1 MNKRQLITIILALVA
16 AMSAQ
21 AQVVIVSGNRDPSI
35 GREYYRMNFDV
46 LDNFTGSRVND
57 VKAYLMTKDSVV
69 IDSLQ
74 SNNGRCSFKVKRD
87 KAFRSCIIK
96 MVHPDYQTLLT
107 AHSLKQVGKQNYFS
121 LPDQFMKRR
130 SRFTDQVLD
139 ELVVTATKVK
149 MYYRGDTLVYNAD
162 AFNVADGSMLD
173 ALIKQ
178 MPGTELNKQGEIF
191 VNGRKIENLLLNG
204 KDFFRGKNNL
214 MLENLPYYTVKEIK
228 VYGQMTEKAKALRD
242 ESADKEYVMDVN
254 LKKEYSKGYM
264 ANVGVG
270 AGTEDAYLARLFGL
284 RFTDV
289 SRLAIVGGTNNLNM
303 NDYSSNGWLNDNASR
318 DGRTTSHLLTA
329 ELMTEHKHH
338 KNVLTAELKR
348 KKTEQ
353 GADEFQETLHGEG
366 STFSTLQTSRV
377 GRNVGVSLAN
387 NYTLKLPFWMESR
400 TRLNFN
406 NRKEENDER
415 YFEAVTDTGLGG
427 GLAVLDSLFSKGV
440 AINDPSMI
448 SARNRRVRGRQKEY
462 GVSQGFYVSQKLRS
476 GDLLDCN
483 AEADYTK
490 RSADTD
496 RFNRYLTWSQALR
509 QNDVTEAIDRPDTHV
524 GAGAYAS
531 YKTSRLFFGT
541 DIDFYVRYKYNRD
554 KDRETIIDA
563 TSLLPDAMNSYDRRM
578 SESRY
583 TVGMD
588 YNYESLAQDKKLRT
602 SIYMYLPLSFTDRHT
617 SYSRYTVDT
626 CLVQSPVFFEPSLS
640 YTYSKWRG
648 DDANSW
654 LWRFYAQTALSRKLL
669 DATQLITLP
678 LTSDRI
684 NIYQGNDHLKSPATW
699 ETDLSWDWPMKNRS
713 AYLRHTLTYINYFN
727 RIVNT
732 YRYDAGVY
740 TNRPD
745 NVNGTWELLLNNRGQ
760 LLFGWSK
767 LKVTFTFNL
776 RSSYQRMKNFTA
788 DGATGI
794 PTQFDNN
801 ELDHEAHVQFRS
813 RYKSV
818 SGGFRLSAEWRKPL
832 SGRADMGYR
841 DTWDYKGNIWF
852 TANLPFGIDWESE
865 CVLIKRQGY
874 ASDELN
880 KLMCE
885 WDMSLSKSI
894 LKNRIDLKLQ
904 AIDLFRQYKSVAY
917 VVNERGIRET
927 HSVSLPSYLLFCIT
941 YKFNKQP
948 KKAAS
953 K

>member
-1 MNKRQLITIILALVA
+1 MNRRQLITIILALAVMA
-16 AMSAQ
+16 AQ
-21 AQVVIVSGNRDPSI
+21 AQVVIVSGNLDPSI
-35 GREYYRMNFDV
+35 GREYYRMNFNV
-46 LDNFTGSRVND
+46 LDNFTGASVND

-107 AHSLKQVGKQNYFS
+107 AHSLKQVGKQNYYS
-121 LPDQFMKRR
+121 LPDQFMKRK
-130 SRFTDQVLD
+130 SRFTDQILD
-139 ELVVTATKVK
+139 EVVVTATKVK

-191 VNGRKIENLLLNG
+191 VNGRKVENLLLNG

-228 VYGQMTEKAKALRD
+228 VYDQMTEKAKALRD
-242 ESADKEYVMDVN
+242 ESAEKEYVMDVN

-270 AGTEDAYLARLFGL
+270 GGTEHAYLARLFGL

-289 SRLAIVGGTNNLNM
+289 SRFAIVGGMNNLNM
-303 NDYSSNGWLNDNASR
+303 NDYSSSGWLDDNASR

-329 ELMTEHKHH
+329 ELLTEHKHH
-338 KNVLTAELKR
+338 KNVLTAELTR
-348 KKTEQ
+348 KKAKR
-353 GADEFQETLHGEG
+353 GSDEFQETFHNGA
-366 STFSTLQTSRV
+366 STFSTLQNSRIN
-377 GRNVGVSLAN
+377 RSLGVSLAN

-400 TRLNFN
+400 TRLSFN
-406 NRKEENDER
+406 NRKEESDER
-415 YFEAVTDTGLGG
+415 YFESETDTGLDG
-427 GLAVLDSLFSKGV
+427 GLIVLDSLFSKEWHSG
-440 AINDPSMI
+440 DPSMI
-448 SARNRRVRGRQKEY
+448 SARNRWVRSRQKEY
-462 GVSQGFYVSQKLRS
+462 GASQGFYVSQKLRS

-483 AEADYTK
+483 AEADYTR

-496 RFNRYLTWSQALR
+496 RFNRYLTWSQGLR
-509 QNDVTEAIDRPDTHV
+509 QNDVAEAIDRPDTHV

-541 DIDFYVRYKYNRD
+541 DMKFYVRYKYNRD
-554 KDRETIIDA
+554 KDREAIMDA
-563 TSLLPDAMNSYDRRM
+563 TSLLPDDINSYDRRM

-588 YNYESLAQDKKLRT
+588 YKYESLVQDKKLRT

-617 SYSRYTVDT
+617 SYTRYTVDT
-626 CLVQSPVFFEPSLS
+626 SLVQSPVFFEPSLS
-640 YTYSKWRG
+640 FTYSKWRG
-648 DDANSW
+648 DNASSS
-654 LWRFYAQTALSRKLL
+654 LWRFYAQTALSRKLP

-684 NIYQGNDHLKSPATW
+684 NIYQGNAHLKSPATW

-727 RIVNT
+727 RIVST
-732 YRYDAGVY
+732 YRYDTGVY

-745 NVNGTWELLLNNRGQ
+745 NVNGTWELQLNNRGQ

-767 LKVTFTFNL
+767 LKVTFTFSL

-788 DGATGI
+788 DGATGM

-801 ELDHEAHVQFRS
+801 ELNQEAHAQFRS

-818 SGGFRLSAEWRKPL
+818 LGGFRLSAEWRKPL

-852 TANLPFGIDWESE
+852 TANLPLGIDLESE

-885 WDMSLSKSI
+885 WDMSISKSI
-894 LKNRIDLKLQ
+894 LKNKIGLKLQ
-904 AIDLFRQYKSVAY
+904 AIDILRQYKSVAY

-927 HSVSLPSYLLFCIT
+927 HTVSLPSYILFSVT

-948 KKAAS
+948 KK